1 MAFFRSIRSFW
12 KALGPGLI
20 TGASDNDPSGIASY
34 SIAGARTGFGLLWT
48 LPFIIPFMVA
58 IQEMSARIGALSA
71 CGLTGN
77 IKRHY
82 PTWILATVSGG
93 IIGAN
98 VLNIG
103 ADIAGMTSAAQL
115 LFPGL
120 PTMLTATAFT
130 LAIVGM
136 IIWLRYATIVAIFK
150 WLALS
155 LLAYVGA
162 FAIVRGDAY
171 DMLVHTLLPAL
182 AWDRET
188 VLVFFAIL
196 GTTISPYLYF
206 WQSSEEAEEVR
217 EKNTRIRV
225 CKFRP
230 LSDNRLSIIELD
242 TAIGMSFS
250 NIVAYFIVALTGATL
265 YSAGVRDVDSVA
277 QIAEALR
284 PLAGEYAYILFTLG
298 LISSG
303 FLAIPVLAG
312 SAAYVLA
319 EIFGWERSLDKPFS
333 RARAFYIVLALSAFI
348 GLIVPLGGI
357 SPVQAL
363 FYTAVLHA
371 IVSPPLILLITHM
384 ASNKAIVGDHVS
396 SPTIR
401 GLALGT
407 AWVMTITGIL
417 LIIPGIW

>member
-34 SIAGARTGFGLLWT
+34 SIAGAKTGFGLLWA
-48 LPFIIPFMVA
+48 LPFTIPFMIA

-82 PTWILATVSGG
+82 PTWLLAIVSGG

-120 PTMLTATAFT
+120 PTMLTATT
-130 LAIVGM
+130 LTLLIVGM

-155 LLAYVGA
+155 LLAYIGA
-162 FAIVRGDAY
+162 FAIVQGDAY

-182 AWDRET
+182 SWDRDT

-230 LSDNRLSIIELD
+230 LTDNRLNVIELD
-242 TAIGMSFS
+242 TVIGMSFS
-250 NIVAYFIVALTGATL
+250 NVVAYFIVALTGATL
-265 YSAGVRDVDSVA
+265 YGAGARDVESIA

-284 PLAGEYAYILFTLG
+284 PLAGEYAYVLFTLG

-319 EIFGWERSLDKPFS
+319 EIFDWERSLDKPFS
-333 RARAFYIVLALSAFI
+333 RARAFYIVLACSAFV
-348 GLIVPLGGI
+348 GLIVPFGGI

-363 FYTAVLHA
+363 FYTAILHA

-384 ASNKAIVGDHVS
+384 ANNKAIVGDRVS

-401 GLALGT
+401 GLALGAT
-407 AWVMTITGIL
+407 WVMTITGIL